1 MAQFDVYENPDS
13 TSRTEIP
20 FLLDVQSNLL
30 DALATRVVA
39 PLMARRAAGQLATR
53 LNPQFRIRNTAVVMS
68 TPELAG
74 ISKNRLGK
82 KVTSLV
88 AKRDD
93 IIAALDLVFTG
104 I

>member
-1 MAQFDVYENPDS
+1 M
-13 TSRTEIP
+13 
-20 FLLDVQSNLL
+20 QSNLL
-30 DALATRVVA
+30 DAFATRVVA
-39 PLMARRAAGQLATR
+39 PLMARRAAGQPATR

-82 KVTSLV
+82 KVTSLA